1 MTEFKKYKCVKI
13 SSDDK
18 IHPWLKSV
26 SLTNYTLFLLKVN
39 SNDISEIIESENFIK
54 QFMSDIKP
62 ELIDEFYNFS
72 FGKRSLLT
80 EKTHYDKHVFFDEI
94 IKNIEMRILI
104 MGNGNEYFIVS

>member
-1 MTEFKKYKCVKI
+1 MTEFKKYKSVKT
-13 SSDDK
+13 SF
-18 IHPWLKSV
+18 LKGA
-26 SLTNYTLFLLKVN
+26 SLPNGTLFMLKVN

-54 QFMSDIKP
+54 QFMSDIEP

-80 EKTHYDKHVFFDEI
+80 EKTHYDKHIFFDKI

-104 MGNGNEYFIVS
+104 MGNGNEYVIFS